1 METPLCDLSQLGAAV
16 PPQPS
21 WLALGEGE
29 NIPGTLELQDKHFPV
44 TLRRL
49 GRTGPGEG
57 ANILLAFEA
66 LPPSARAQLKFFL
79 SPRRIGES
87 MALSHRGGRWHYA
100 SGLNGAGLW
109 LDTSGD
115 EAIFA
120 ALDSNERSQL
130 LVWLV
135 DRHSPVRLGL
145 ASRAR
150 YEERV
155 GQVLAAKDTTEA
167 ETVSAASALGLADK
181 ELPVLPLN
189 DRDTVLRLAEC
200 RDILTN
206 FRPADGEQGAMKMR
220 LLKGISESLYSAS
233 NRMRGSEK
241 RPGAHR

>member
-1 METPLCDLSQLGAAV
+1 LRDLSQLGAVV

-21 WLALGEGE
+21 WLALVPGEA
-29 NIPGTLELQDKHFPV
+29 IPGTLWLERKSFPV
-44 TLRRL
+44 TLRRE
-49 GRTGPGEG
+49 GRVGSDDG
-57 ANILLAFEA
+57 AGVALVFEA

-79 SPRRIGES
+79 SPKRIGES
-87 MALSHRGGRWHYA
+87 MALAERGAKWRYA
-100 SGLNGAGLW
+100 AGLNGAGLW
-109 LDTSGD
+109 LDVAGD

-120 ALDSNERSQL
+120 ILDSSNERSQL

-145 ASRAR
+145 VSRAR

-155 GQVLAAKDTTEA
+155 AQVVGGKDSAEA
-167 ETVSAASALGLADK
+167 ERLSAGEALGLVDK

-189 DRDTVLRLAEC
+189 DRDTVLRLSEC
-200 RDILTN
+200 RDVLTN
-206 FRPADGEQGAMKMR
+206 FRPADGEQGALKMR

-241 RPGAHR
+241 RPASPLR